1 MILEISSLGL
11 CVVLFFAEAYLCPVP
26 NIAVTD
32 SFIVC
37 WLKTQNPIKKC
48 SLTVIATSNLSIHF
62 GSQQLFRDVNIKFIP
77 GNCYGLIGANGAGK
91 STFLKILSGEI
102 EPTLGQV
109 IRAPGQTLSVL
120 RQDHFVF
127 DEVNVLEAVM
137 QGNEKLFAVIKE
149 KNALYAK
156 ADFSEKDGER
166 ASELEGEFAELNGW
180 EAESNAA
187 LMLAGLGIGTEHLTK
202 LMKELTGAE
211 KIKVLLAQALFG
223 EPDVLLLD
231 EPTNH
236 LDIFAIRW
244 LEEFLMKSEKT
255 VIVVSHDR
263 HFMNKVCTHIA
274 DVDFK
279 KITAYSGNYEFWKR
293 SSELAMRL
301 KSDEKRKAE
310 DKAEDLKRFIARFSA
325 NASKSRQTTSRQK
338 QLEKLNLDDLPT
350 SSRREP
356 FVGFEIARESGKEVL
371 KIESLSKTLDGVV
384 LLNKIN
390 LELKRGDKIALVGA
404 SDVSRTTLLKILV
417 GELEADQGSFALGSS
432 IKLGYLPVDN
442 SALFTGEKSLIDW
455 LHQYSPD
462 PDESFLRGWLGR
474 MLFSRDD
481 VFKKT
486 NVLSGGERMRC
497 VLSKLMLAQ
506 PNLLLL
512 DEPTSHL
519 DLEAVSALN
528 DGLQRYKGTLI
539 FTSHDHEL
547 VNTVADRI
555 VEINDDGT
563 IAFDK
568 YISYDEYVDLK
579 RDQGLKSLVRT

>member
-1 MILEISSLGL
+1 
-11 CVVLFFAEAYLCPVP
+11 
-26 NIAVTD
+26 
-32 SFIVC
+32 
-37 WLKTQNPIKKC
+37 
-48 SLTVIATSNLSIHF
+48 
-62 GSQQLFRDVNIKFIP
+62 
-77 GNCYGLIGANGAGK
+77 
-91 STFLKILSGEI
+91 
-102 EPTLGQV
+102 
-109 IRAPGQTLSVL
+109 
-120 RQDHFVF
+120 
-127 DEVNVLEAVM
+127 
-137 QGNEKLFAVIKE
+137 
-149 KNALYAK
+149 
-156 ADFSEKDGER
+156 
-166 ASELEGEFAELNGW
+166 
-180 EAESNAA
+180 
-187 LMLAGLGIGTEHLTK
+187 
-202 LMKELTGAE
+202 
-211 KIKVLLAQALFG
+211 
-223 EPDVLLLD
+223 
-231 EPTNH
+231 
-236 LDIFAIRW
+236 
-244 LEEFLMKSEKT
+244 MKSEKT

-371 KIESLSKTLDGVV
+371 KIESLSKALDGVV
-384 LLNKIN
+384 LLNKIH

-455 LHQYSPD
+455 LRQYSPD

-486 NVLSGGERMRC
+486 NVLSKALHGNGGLPHAVANC
-497 VLSKLMLAQ
+497 SALVGAKLHLPRFIEDVVRSDRTAASTLAQ
-506 PNLLLL
+506 VDQVTFGIDDVIRGEGSPAAAAFATSFSANLAASSGAIRLVQPGGLLAKPSAITDVLLL
-512 DEPTSHL
+512 
-519 DLEAVSALN
+519 VS
-528 DGLQRYKGTLI
+528 
-539 FTSHDHEL
+539 
-547 VNTVADRI
+547 
-555 VEINDDGT
+555 
-563 IAFDK
+563 
-568 YISYDEYVDLK
+568 
-579 RDQGLKSLVRT
+579 

>member
-1 MILEISSLGL
+1 
-11 CVVLFFAEAYLCPVP
+11 
-26 NIAVTD
+26 
-32 SFIVC
+32 VC
-37 WLKTQNPIKKC
+37 WLKTQNPIKKW

-127 DEVNVLEAVM
+127 DEVNVLETVM

-149 KNALYAK
+149 KNALYSK
-156 ADFSEKDGER
+156 PDFSEQDGER
-166 ASELEGEFAELNGW
+166 ASELEAEFAELNGW

-187 LMLAGLGIGTEHLTK
+187 LMLAGLGIGTELLPK

-244 LEEFLMKSEKT
+244 LEEFLIKSEKT

-371 KIESLSKTLDGVV
+371 KIENLSKTLDGVV

-455 LHQYSPD
+455 LRQYSPD

-528 DGLQRYKGTLI
+528 DGLQRYKGSLI

-555 VEINDDGT
+555 VEIADDGT

>member
-1 MILEISSLGL
+1 
-11 CVVLFFAEAYLCPVP
+11 
-26 NIAVTD
+26 
-32 SFIVC
+32 
-37 WLKTQNPIKKC
+37 
-48 SLTVIATSNLSIHF
+48 VIATSNLSIHF

-127 DEVNVLEAVM
+127 DEVNVLETVM

-579 RDQGLKSLVRT
+579 RDQGLRSLVRT

>member
-11 CVVLFFAEAYLCPVP
+11 YVVLFFAEAYLCPVP

-127 DEVNVLEAVM
+127 DEVNVLETVM

-579 RDQGLKSLVRT
+579 RDQGLRSLVRT